1 MDKLEFYPKPC
12 YIISKALFYGGFA
25 MSFDY
30 QRDTVVTRAAAMV
43 DEGLRQYMLKVYN
56 YMTLGLLVTAFV
68 SYGLAHSTLAALFFN
83 VQAGTLSGLG
93 WVAVLLPFA
102 LVFMMGSAVRTGNA
116 AKALTLFVIFSAA
129 FGVSMTTVFWAY
141 TGLSI
146 LRVFLITAGMFLTMS
161 LYGYTTKR
169 DLTKFGSF
177 LMMGLFGIIIAMVV
191 NIFVRSAP
199 LDFVVSVLGVLIF
212 TGLTAFDTFKAR
224 EMYSESDSAEMSN
237 AKAIFGALDLYMD
250 FINLFLYML
259 RFFGDRRN

>member
-1 MDKLEFYPKPC
+1 MQV
-12 YIISKALFYGGFA
+12 YIEYVLADNFIIDAILLRLTYKSAGVKSARLLRFL
-25 MSFDY
+25 S
-30 QRDTVVTRAAAMV
+30 AAV
-43 DEGLRQYMLKVYN
+43 G
-56 YMTLGLLVTAFV
+56 TA
-68 SYGLAHSTLAALFFN
+68 
-83 VQAGTLSGLG
+83 
-93 WVAVLLPFA
+93 VAVLLPFV

-116 AKALTLFVIFSAA
+116 AKALTLFVVFSAA
-129 FGVSMTTVFWAY
+129 FGVSMTTIFWAY

-146 LRVFLITAGMFLTMS
+146 LRVFLITAGMFLSMS

>member
-83 VQAGTLSGLG
+83 MQAGTLSGLG

-102 LVFMMGSAVRTGNA
+102 LVFMMGAAVRTGNA

-191 NIFVRSAP
+191 NIFVKSAP
-199 LDFVVSVLGVLIF
+199 LDFAVSVLGVLIF

-224 EMYSESDSAEMSN
+224 EMYSESDSAEMTN

-259 RFFGDRRN
+259 RFLGDRRN

>member
-1 MDKLEFYPKPC
+1 
-12 YIISKALFYGGFA
+12 

-30 QRDTVVTRAAAMV
+30 QRDAVVTRAAAMV

-56 YMTLGLLVTAFV
+56 YMALGLLVTAFV

-83 VQAGTLSGLG
+83 MQTG
-93 WVAVLLPFA
+93 WVAVLLPFV

-116 AKALTLFVIFSAA
+116 AKALTLFVVFSAA

-146 LRVFLITAGMFLTMS
+146 LRVFLITAGMFLSMS